1 LPDVGDQLAGR
12 YYLTRLIG
20 RGGMSDV
27 YEARDEI
34 TASNV
39 AIKIVRSSDPEFARR
54 LAHEVRAL
62 ESLEHPGLIRLLDT
76 GEVADQTFLVMDYV
90 DGPTLA
96 TSLRAGALAAPAVAA
111 LGARLAD
118 TLAYVHERGVVHR
131 DVKPSNIL
139 QSSDGAAW
147 LGDFGIALIHDATSL
162 TATGSAVGTVTYMA
176 PEQFES
182 ESVGPPADVWSL
194 GVVLLE
200 CLTGRR
206 VFEGAPSQVMARRLA
221 GPVPL
226 DPSLPVPWKM
236 LLGAMLDEAPD
247 ARPRARDVAALLVTP
262 AFATPWEVR
271 DADLT
276 TVIAPAPVRGDATSV
291 MPRVRSPLGADE
303 TRRVVTAPVATSSS
317 PRGSWPGLS
326 RRRARL
332 IVALVGIAL
341 LVVLAVIN
349 LGGGGGAPVS
359 TSTSTTTSSATSSES
374 RALATLLQ
382 QIAAAQATQQ
392 LDAPT
397 AQSVSLSAQQA
408 LVDWSAKNLSLVASD
423 LQQAATTLLVDQ
435 QSQQLAPSE
444 ATTLQHDVAVFAAA
458 LGVAPPVATTTTTTA
473 PTSGPPP
480 GHGHGHG
487 HGKK

>member
-1 LPDVGDQLAGR
+1 MPDVGDQLAGR
-12 YYLTRLIG
+12 YTLTRLIG

-34 TASNV
+34 SATSV

-76 GEVADQTFLVMDYV
+76 GEVGDQTFLVMDYV
-90 DGPTLA
+90 DGPTLSS
-96 TSLRAGALAAPAVAA
+96 TLRAGPLEAAAVAA

-118 TLAYVHERGVVHR
+118 ALAYVHDRGVVHR

-206 VFEGAPSQVMARRLA
+206 VFEGAPSQVVARRLA

-236 LLGAMLDEAPD
+236 LLGAMLDERPD
-247 ARPRARDVAALLVTP
+247 ARPRARDVASLLATP
-262 AFATPWEVR
+262 AYATPWVVSDPDR
-271 DADLT
+271 T
-276 TVIAPAPVRGDATSV
+276 TVTAVAPNLLSDATSV
-291 MPRVRSPLGADE
+291 MPGVRRPLGSDD
-303 TRRVVTAPVATSSS
+303 TRRVVTSPAVVPSRPRSATPSAA
-317 PRGSWPGLS
+317 

-332 IVALVGIAL
+332 WVALASVAL
-341 LVVLAVIN
+341 LVVLALFN
-349 LGGGGGAPVS
+349 LGGGGGSPTTT
-359 TSTSTTTSSATSSES
+359 TSLTTTTSSTSSES

-382 QIAAAQATQQ
+382 QIASSQAARQ

-408 LVDWSAKNLSLVASD
+408 LVDWSAKNLALVESD
-423 LQQAATTLLVDQ
+423 LQQAASTLLVDQ
-435 QSQQLAPSE
+435 QSGQLAPGV
-444 ATTLQHDVAVFAAA
+444 ATTLQHDVAVFASA
-458 LGVAPPVATTTTTTA
+458 LGVTPPVATTTTTTA
-473 PTSGPPP
+473 PTIGPGAPP
-480 GHGHGHG
+480 GHGHGKH
-487 HGKK
+487 